1 MSSVTRPRGPLP
13 PRVYWVRRAI
23 VAAVAMLLVVGVSK
37 VLGGGGDGKDDEP
50 AAEIVSGQPTTPT
63 PTTRKTGKKRSPD
76 AQQVQPRKP
85 KRTPL
90 PQPQGPC
97 VDSDVVVTP
106 SVEKAHAGG
115 IVTIALLVTSK
126 TSPACTFDVS
136 RNSVVLKLTS
146 GDDKIWTS
154 QQCPRAIPAATVI
167 ARQQV
172 PGQVEVNWHGRR
184 SNEGC
189 TSAAAWALPGYYH
202 AAAAAL
208 GSEATDVQFFLGPAL
223 AETIT
228 PEPKIKKQRRG

>member
-1 MSSVTRPRGPLP
+1 
-13 PRVYWVRRAI
+13 
-23 VAAVAMLLVVGVSK
+23 VALLLVVGLGK
-37 VLGGGGDGKDDEP
+37 VLGGGGDGKDDRP
-50 AAEIVSGQPTTPT
+50 AAEVVAGSPTHTPT
-63 PTTRKTGKKRSPD
+63 ARKPGKKRD
-76 AQQVQPRKP
+76 QQNQPRKP

-97 VDSDVVVTP
+97 ADSDVVVTP
-106 SVEKAHAGG
+106 SVDQAHAGG
-115 IVTIALLVTSK
+115 IVTITLLVTSK
-126 TSPACTFDVS
+126 VSPACTFEVS
-136 RNSVVLKLTS
+136 RSSVVLKLTS
-146 GDDKIWTS
+146 GDDKIWTT
-154 QQCPRAIPAATVI
+154 QQCPRAMPTTTVI

-172 PGQVEVNWHGRR
+172 PGQVQVSWHGHR

-228 PEPKIKKQRRG
+228 PKPKVRKQRKG

>member
-13 PRVYWVRRAI
+13 PRVYWARR
-23 VAAVAMLLVVGVSK
+23 VTVLAVALLLVVGVGK
-37 VLGGGGDGKDDEP
+37 VLGGGGDGRDDEP
-50 AAEIVSGQPTTPT
+50 AAEIVSGEPTTQP
-63 PTTRKTGKKRSPD
+63 PATRKPGKKD
-76 AQQVQPRKP
+76 AKKPQQAQPRKP

-97 VDSDVVVTP
+97 AASDVVVTP

-115 IVTIALLVTSK
+115 VVTIALLVTSK
-126 TSPACTFDVS
+126 VSPACTFEVS
-136 RNSVVLKLTS
+136 RSSVVLKLTS
-146 GDDKIWTS
+146 GDDKIWTT
-154 QQCPRAIPAATVI
+154 QQCPKAMPTATVI

-172 PGQVEVNWHGRR
+172 PGRVDVSWHGHR

-228 PEPKIKKQRRG
+228 PKPRVRKQPRG